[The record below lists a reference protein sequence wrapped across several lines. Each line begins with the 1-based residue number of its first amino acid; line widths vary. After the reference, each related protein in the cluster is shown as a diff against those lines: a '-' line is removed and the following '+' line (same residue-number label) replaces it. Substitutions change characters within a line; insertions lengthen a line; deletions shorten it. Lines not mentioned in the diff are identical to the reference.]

1 MITKIQINSTW
12 GKLLFEF
19 EKEDNSIKGTLL
31 EAVKQKADLC
41 YANLCDA
48 NLRDADLRGAD
59 LCDANL
65 RGADLRYANLRGA
78 NLCDADLRD
87 ADLRGADL
95 RGADLCGADLRGA
108 NLRGADLRDADLR
121 GMETTTY
128 TNNLIEDLEK
138 QLLRGDIVQF
148 SNQVVLLNIFKKKF
162 GNKLKIVNMSTHRYR
177 FCFMANLVTEARRLI

>member
-31 EAVKQKADLC
+31 EAVKQKADLR
-41 YANLCDA
+41 YAN
-48 NLRDADLRGAD
+48 LRGAD
-59 LCDANL
+59 L
-65 RGADLRYANLRGA
+65 RGADLRYANLRDA
-78 NLCDADLRD
+78 NLCDADLCD
-87 ADLRGADL
+87 ADLR
-95 RGADLCGADLRGA
+95 C
-108 NLRGADLRDADLR
+108 
-121 GMETTTY
+121 METTTY
-128 TNNLIEDLEK
+128 TNNLIEDIER